1 MLFCNTQ
8 HYTYMHIMQ
17 GPYRIFEKKF
27 PEFSLRGQPN
37 FPEFWTLI
45 FLFFS
50 KFNNILA
57 QVTCMLHV
65 ATRTILAAYKIPW
78 VFPELRQKVSK
89 FPEFSRFSL
98 SLPNLT
104 NFSRFSRFSLSRR
117 DPVMYLTLA
126 QINTIK
132 LSNIHLKVLYIY
144 IYLTLQQTNAIKCS
158 NILAYYS
165 EVWES

>member
-1 MLFCNTQ
+1 MSKIKWTPPAFIRSNTVVNNLLIIRSE
-8 HYTYMHIMQ
+8 YGCFVIISQ

-27 PEFSLRGQPN
+27 PEFSLRVQPN

-57 QVTCMLHV
+57 QVKCMLHV

-117 DPVMYLTLA
+117 DPVSNEVFSTK
-126 QINTIK
+126 IK
-132 LSNIHLKVLYIY
+132 
-144 IYLTLQQTNAIKCS
+144 
-158 NILAYYS
+158 
-165 EVWES
+165 